1 MSILHRRLLPYY
13 GIFVLLTFLCKD
25 HIFFWD
31 TYQLCGKQA
40 WAIYEN
46 GLLNWVLPQEID
58 SGHPPLFGLIHACLW
73 KLFEPSLAVSHFAM
87 LPFLFGIIFYFYRV
101 GVQLIGE
108 KESFWLLPFLLADA
122 VFMGQSVLVS
132 PDIVLVF
139 FMLMTIHGILSG
151 NKGEKC
157 LGALGLGLISMR
169 GMMVLAALIMHEL
182 FFKIKT
188 SEIKSRLYSMSVYL
202 PAILLVLG
210 FLIFHYL
217 KTGWF
222 GHHEDSQWANA
233 FRIVDLGGLV
243 KNVAVYVWRIFDFGR
258 VFLVLCLILFW
269 YKIRQSPSDEKREQ
283 IVSLLSFMALVLTPV
298 LLIHQGLLLNRYML
312 PIFLLMSILTWYLL
326 MRISYTSRT
335 RKILLSVVL
344 CGMITGNFWV
354 YPKKISQGWDSTL
367 GHIPYYHLRDK
378 MNTYMV
384 ENAIS
389 SHRVGTAFPNIG
401 PLKYYDPTKIE
412 HGMKEYDLENNEY
425 IFYSNVYND
434 FSDDEIDILES
445 KRWTV
450 EKEYHFYPV
459 CVILY
464 KKVQ

>member
-13 GIFVLLTFLCKD
+13 GIFVLLTFLCRD

-40 WAIYEN
+40 WALYEN

-58 SGHPPLFGLIHACLW
+58 SGHPPLFGLIHASLW
-73 KLFEPSLAVSHFAM
+73 KFFGPSLAVSHFAM

-101 GVQLIGE
+101 GVQLLGE

-157 LGALGLGLISMR
+157 IGALGLGLISMR
-169 GMMVLAALIMHEL
+169 GMMVLAALIMHEF

-188 SEIKSRLYSMSVYL
+188 SEFKPRLYSMRVYL

-233 FRIVDLGGLV
+233 FKIVDLGGLV
-243 KNVAVYVWRIFDFGR
+243 KNVAVYIWRIFDFGR
-258 VFLVLCLILFW
+258 VFLVLPLILLW
-269 YKIRQSPSDEKREQ
+269 YKVRPSPSDKKREQ
-283 IVSLLSFMALVLTPV
+283 IVSMLSFMALVLTPV

-312 PIFLLMSILTWYLL
+312 PIFLLMSILFWYIM
-326 MRISYTSRT
+326 MRSPLSAMTK
-335 RKILLSVVL
+335 KIIFGVVL
-344 CGMITGNFWV
+344 FGMLAGNFWV

-367 GHIPYYHLRDK
+367 GHLPYYHLRDR
-378 MNTYMV
+378 MNDYIA
-384 ENAIS
+384 EQAIPLEKI
-389 SHRVGTAFPNIG
+389 GTAFPNIG
-401 PLKYYDPTKIE
+401 PIKYFDPAVDKAGI
-412 HGMKEYDLENNEY
+412 KEYNFDSNKY

-434 FSDDEIDILES
+434 FSDEEIYILDS
-445 KRWTV
+445 KQWEIAV
-450 EKEYHFYPV
+450 EYHFYPV

-464 KKVQ
+464 KKVE